1 MDNKNSISTPASEA
15 EKLKKASD
23 EEVKSASDK
32 FLRKNRKIYEELG
45 DGKEK
50 APIARSMPDKG

>member
-1 MDNKNSISTPASEA
+1 MDNKNSISAPASEA
-15 EKLKKASD
+15 EKIQKASD

-32 FLRKNRKIYEELG
+32 FLKKNKKVYEELAN
-45 DGKEK
+45 GKEK

>member
-1 MDNKNSISTPASEA
+1 MDNKNNISAPVPEA
-15 EKLKKASD
+15 EKIEKASD

-32 FLRKNRKIYEELG
+32 YLKKNKKVYEELA

-50 APIARSMPDKG
+50 APVR